1 MILCTIARTIALF
14 HIFFFFYVGAFN
26 SIYES
31 FFKKKRG
38 EEELCILASFFFKKN
53 LFPYGAM
60 FTISRLCSKFLNC
73 EEQKPHLVC
82 SMYQTSKNNDLG
94 TVAFD
99 GRIYLLRPMGFAYSE
114 TNARFFFSAS
124 CRRLQDPSSSK
135 Y

>member
-1 MILCTIARTIALF
+1 MLGLSILYTSHLL
-14 HIFFFFYVGAFN
+14 
-26 SIYES
+26 
-31 FFKKKRG
+31 KRN
-38 EEELCILASFFFKKN
+38 EEEKSSAYLLASSLKKN